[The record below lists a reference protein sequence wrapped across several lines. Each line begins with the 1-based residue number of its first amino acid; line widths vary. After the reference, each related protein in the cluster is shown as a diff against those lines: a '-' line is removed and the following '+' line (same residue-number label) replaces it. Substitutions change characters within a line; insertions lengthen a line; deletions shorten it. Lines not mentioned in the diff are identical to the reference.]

1 MLLFSNKNIFKN
13 KSGLENKLFYNIP
26 SVSKSKIVKKK
37 NMHTKKINFLSK
49 KYHKNYKIMVFNQFI
64 N

>member
-13 KSGLENKLFYNIP
+13 KSGLENNLFYNIP
-26 SVSKSKIVKKK
+26 SVFKSKIVKKK